1 MRICTF
7 VLVTFIL
14 IPSFTRAQTLKE
26 CQESAEK
33 NYPIIKQYD
42 LINQTTELTIKNI
55 QKGWL
60 PQITATGQ
68 ASCQSDVMSWP
79 ERMQSMFQ
87 RLGLKMKGLSK
98 EQYKVGIELQQTLY
112 DGGAIKSQSKIVLQ
126 EGVIQAAQ
134 NKVNLYQVR
143 NRVNE
148 MYFSLLLLYEQI
160 KLNEDTRMLLLSN
173 ENKLSALVKG
183 GTAATSD
190 FENVRAERL
199 NTEQQNTSLKAQ
211 QQMLQRMLSVFC
223 GIEVVKPQKPDIVDI
238 TTATNHRPELI
249 VFDNQLQLAKLQE
262 SALNTKIRPRLGL
275 FAQGYYGYPSL
286 NMFEDM
292 MSRKWRLNGLVGL
305 KLSWNVSAFYT
316 RKVDKEKLARQRDII
331 ENAREVFLF
340 NNKLEQIQQTESIQR
355 YRKMI
360 QSDDEII
367 ALRRNIRKAAESKLA
382 HGIIDVTGL
391 IREINNE
398 NAAKTQQAIHEI
410 EMLKEMYQLKY
421 TNNE

>member
-238 TTATNHRPELI
+238 

-355 YRKMI
+355 YRKMM

-391 IREINNE
+391 VREINNE

>member
-14 IPSFTRAQTLKE
+14 IPSFTRAQTLKK

-98 EQYKVGIELQQTLY
+98 EQYKVGIELQQALY
-112 DGGAIKSQSKIVLQ
+112 DGGAIKSQSKIVQQ
-126 EGVIQAAQ
+126 EGAIQAAQ

-262 SALNTKIRPRLGL
+262 SALDTKIRPRLGL

-316 RKVDKEKLARQRDII
+316 RKVDKEKLARQCDMI

-355 YRKMI
+355 YRKMM

-398 NAAKTQQAIHEI
+398 NAAKTQQDIHEI

>member
-98 EQYKVGIELQQTLY
+98 EQYKVGIELQQALY

-126 EGVIQAAQ
+126 EGAIQAAQ

-223 GIEVVKPQKPDIVDI
+223 GIEVVKSQKPDIVDI

-292 MSRKWRLNGLVGL
+292 MSRKWRFNGLVGL

-355 YRKMI
+355 YRKMM

>member
-98 EQYKVGIELQQTLY
+98 EQYKVGIELQQALY

-262 SALNTKIRPRLGL
+262 RALNTKIRPRLGL

-316 RKVDKEKLARQRDII
+316 RKVDKEKLVRQRDII

-355 YRKMI
+355 YRKMM